1 MALGSGEEVEIDVGV
16 GGWTELLG
24 VALLGWFVAGLSWFW
39 SMLVISDVSVLFPVD
54 KDNTASSQVLARMF
68 VDFSR
73 SSPRCKAPIC
83 LWHLSY

>member
-1 MALGSGEEVEIDVGV
+1 MGSGVEVEIDVGV
-16 GGWTELLG
+16 GDWTKLLDD

-39 SMLVISDVSVLFPVD
+39 SMLVIPDVSVLFPVD

-73 SSPRCKAPIC
+73 SSPRCKAPIR
-83 LWHLSY
+83 LWHLPC